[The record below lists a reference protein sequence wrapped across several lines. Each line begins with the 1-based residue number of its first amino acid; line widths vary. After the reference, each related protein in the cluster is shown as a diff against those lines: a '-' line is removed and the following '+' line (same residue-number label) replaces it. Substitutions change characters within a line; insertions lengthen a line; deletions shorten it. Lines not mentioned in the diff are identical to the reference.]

1 MIINKTDGHFIIN
14 SAAISLDGNNV
25 VSFSEGAVVQEF
37 DTKEEML
44 AAHKQQF
51 PDQYVDEEVIQ

>member
-1 MIINKTDGHFIIN
+1 MIITKTAGHFIIN

-44 AAHKQQF
+44 AAHEQQF